1 MAQMEPLNPFRTVV
15 DLNGD
20 WERYIHGKVFDVVS
34 VPSSLRPSG
43 TYRLQ
48 RTFLL
53 PRLSGGQRAFVHFD
67 AITYYGKVALNGHE
81 LGSMIP
87 YLPHE
92 FECTQQAIEGRNTI
106 EVEIVDAH
114 ADQGDAAADA
124 VRFANCGGWE
134 CYGGIIRPVY
144 LELRA
149 AAFIDSVRFAYQLD
163 QRLPGRLLQ
172 GCDFRRV
179 DHSATRILR
188 AFALV
193 GQVGSSHGDQRHSI
207 ASRKHRCRDDLRSQ
221 ERRPVV
227 P

>member
-20 WERYIHGKVFDVVS
+20 WERHIHGKLFDVIS

-53 PRLSGGQRAFVHFD
+53 PRLSSGQRAFVHFD
-67 AITYYGKVALNGHE
+67 AITYYGKVSVNGHE

-92 FECTQQAIEGRNTI
+92 FECTQQAIEGRNII

-124 VRFANCGGWE
+124 VRFGNCGGWE

-144 LELRA
+144 VELRA
-149 AAFIDSVRFAYQLD
+149 AAFIDSVRFAYQLTSD
-163 QRLPGRLLQ
+163 YQ
-172 GCDFRRV
+172 GAFCKAKV
-179 DHSATRILR
+179 SVASAAAQWWST
-188 AFALV
+188 
-193 GQVGSSHGDQRHSI
+193 
-207 ASRKHRCRDDLRSQ
+207 
-221 ERRPVV
+221 
-227 P
+227 

>member
-20 WERYIHGKVFDVVS
+20 WERHIHGKLFDVIS

-53 PRLSGGQRAFVHFD
+53 PRLSSGQRAFVHFD
-67 AITYYGKVALNGHE
+67 AITYYGKVSVNGHE

-114 ADQGDAAADA
+114 AEQGGAGADE
-124 VRFANCGGWE
+124 VRFGNCGGWE
-134 CYGGIIRPVY
+134 CYGGIIRPVVC
-144 LELRA
+144 RA
-149 AAFIDSVRFAYQLD
+149 TRGGLYRFCTFWLPAHR
-163 QRLPGRLLQ
+163 RLPGRLLQ
-172 GCDFRRV
+172 GYGFRRV
-179 DHSATRILR
+179 DRGAIRFL
-188 AFALV
+188 
-193 GQVGSSHGDQRHSI
+193 
-207 ASRKHRCRDDLRSQ
+207 
-221 ERRPVV
+221 
-227 P
+227 